1 MSFPEPVSRRILS
14 SVTIAAGKP
23 ALIGA
28 GVLLALALIGVFA
41 GFSTCSPQPAL
52 TVAKSDETVLASD
65 AAVPEGFQDEGEGED
80 GVKPATEADRAP
92 ALAVYVSGA
101 VASPGVYEL
110 AEGARVCDAVAAA
123 GGLRDDA
130 AAGAVNLARKVA
142 DGEQVAVPTNEEAA
156 AGSVSA
162 VDVEAP
168 AAATAALVNINTAGV
183 DELDA
188 LAGVGPATAQAIVDE
203 REANGPFSSVED
215 IMRVSGIG
223 EKKFA
228 KLRESTC
235 V

>member
-28 GVLLALALIGVFA
+28 GVLLALALIGVFV

-52 TVAKSDETVLASD
+52 TVAKSDETALASD

-101 VASPGVYEL
+101 V
-110 AEGARVCDAVAAA
+110 
-123 GGLRDDA
+123 
-130 AAGAVNLARKVA
+130 NLARKVA
-142 DGEQVAVPTNEEAA
+142 DGEQVAVPTNEEVA

-162 VDVEAP
+162 VDVEAS
-168 AAATAALVNINTAGV
+168 AAATPALVNINTAGV

-188 LAGVGPATAQAIVDE
+188 LTGVGPATAQAIVDE

-223 EKKFA
+223 EKKFT
-228 KLRESTC
+228 KLRESIC